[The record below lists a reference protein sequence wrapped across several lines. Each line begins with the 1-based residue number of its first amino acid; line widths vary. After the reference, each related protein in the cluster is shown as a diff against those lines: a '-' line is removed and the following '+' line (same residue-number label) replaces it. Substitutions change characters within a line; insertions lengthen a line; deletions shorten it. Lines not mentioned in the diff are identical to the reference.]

1 MRFEL
6 TGPRRV
12 LCACGALAAL
22 HLGASAA
29 EDSLAGTWA
38 APAAAV
44 MGVSDA
50 SAQTWGVARRTSR
63 RTTRRVNRRQD
74 YRYYGG
80 AAAAGAA
87 YNAGYNAGS
96 YEPCYTDNG
105 QRYCAQMVAGEV
117 AYVPS

>member
-1 MRFEL
+1 MRIEL

-12 LCACGALAAL
+12 LCACGAIAAL

-29 EDSLAGTWA
+29 DRSLAGTWA

-44 MGVSDA
+44 LGVSEA
-50 SAQTWGVARRTSR
+50 SAQTWGVSRRTAR
-63 RTTRRVNRRQD
+63 RTTRRVDRRQD
-74 YRYYGG
+74 YYYYGG
-80 AAAAGAA
+80 SAAGA
-87 YNAGYNAGS
+87 GYNTGS
-96 YEPCYTDNG
+96 YEPCYTTDG